1 MLHGSHKSAGQPAA
15 RIPARMSEPS
25 VPQHSAEFHRLCDE
39 AVERLRALLPA
50 DAHGRGALIPA
61 IRALLERI
69 DAQVEELDILAPGF
83 AAEQGALGDAA
94 SALQSIDMD
103 RGGPHVP
110 RCVERAIA
118 DIRRLAGG

>member
-1 MLHGSHKSAGQPAA
+1 MP
-15 RIPARMSEPS
+15 EPL
-25 VPQHSAEFHRLCDE
+25 VPQHSAAFRRLCDE
-39 AVERLRALLPA
+39 AVERLRALPPA
-50 DAHGRGALIPA
+50 DAHERGALIPA

-69 DAQVEELDILAPGF
+69 DAEVEELDILAPGF

-110 RCVERAIA
+110 RYVERAIA
-118 DIRRLAGG
+118 GIRRLAGD